1 MINFHLEFL
10 SLSINL
16 GKIFEDKEAVKMINN
31 DHYLFNLG
39 NGNVFGYYT
48 INVDHYG
55 NVERFIN
62 HGCFLNLF
70 YQRVFYDHDD
80 GRIPH
85 MMLLAAKDIPKMQ
98 ELTLDYHYEIDQVI
112 DSNGKVKKKKCYYGA
127 LECCGRFVLFK
138 TSSKR
143 CYL

>member
-1 MINFHLEFL
+1 MINFHMEFL
-10 SLSINL
+10 SVSINL
-16 GKIFEDKEAVKMINN
+16 GKIFEDEEAVKMINN

-62 HGCFLNLF
+62 HGCSLNLF
-70 YQRVFYDHDD
+70 CQRVLYDHDD

-85 MMLLAAKDIPKMQ
+85 MMLFAAKDIPKMQ

-112 DSNGKVKKKKCYYGA
+112 DSNVKVKKKKTYCGA
-127 LECCGRFVLFK
+127 LECCGRLYYSRL
-138 TSSKR
+138 SSKR
-143 CYL
+143 

>member
-1 MINFHLEFL
+1 MEFL
-10 SLSINL
+10 SVSINL
-16 GKIFEDKEAVKMINN
+16 GKIFEDEEAVKMINN

-62 HGCFLNLF
+62 HGCSLNLF
-70 YQRVFYDHDD
+70 CQRVLYDHDD

-85 MMLLAAKDIPKMQ
+85 MMLFAAKDIPKMQ

-112 DSNGKVKKKKCYYGA
+112 DSNGKVKK
-127 LECCGRFVLFK
+127 
-138 TSSKR
+138 
-143 CYL
+143 